1 MVPDATCPRLTHRTI
16 VRYSWRPMPNTHA
29 ICALRAAASRTRPV
43 AVATIITTTGTIGA
57 GVRARVQD

>member
-1 MVPDATCPRLTHRTI
+1 MVPDATCPRLTHCII
-16 VRYSWRPMPNTHA
+16 VRYSWRPMPNTRA
-29 ICALRAAASRTRPV
+29 ILAFRTDASRTRSV